1 MSGGSASMCWVR
13 SLAHKGP
20 RYLLL
25 HVNTVCN
32 ARCRMCFTWDR
43 MMDRWDAHGLPL
55 DDLKKLATSFGI
67 LPQLTVSGGEP
78 LLRKDLPDI
87 LAAFYERAHTRFFT
101 VPTNAL
107 RPDRVA
113 RLVDDFVERCPD
125 AYLNFCLPF
134 HGDEATSEMILD
146 VPGAAEKFR
155 ATYEVLRERRERHP
169 KVSVLLNF
177 VMSRFNWQTW
187 PAAIE
192 RARREYPE
200 TPLGIALCRGKTH
213 WEDAGDVPIE
223 AYEEAQRVLAGTSR
237 PWSGFNPY
245 TLMWDTITERI
256 GTIVSEVARG
266 ERRDLGCGA
275 GRQLLVIYDDGSVYP
290 CEMLEVVGVPQ
301 SREGEAP
308 APSEPAL
315 GKLQDFDFDVGRLL
329 ASARA
334 RTTVDWI
341 ADHDCACTWE
351 SAIYGK
357 IVHSPAELIRLG
369 GRAVSRLAAGRTS
382 DTAAASASVAQS
394 GPDS

>member
-1 MSGGSASMCWVR
+1 MPGAAMCWIR

-32 ARCRMCFTWDR
+32 AKCRMCFTWDR
-43 MMDRWDAHGLPL
+43 MMDRWDAHGIALE
-55 DDLKKLATSFGI
+55 DLKKVARSLGD

-78 LLRKDLPDI
+78 LLRKDLPDV
-87 LAAFYERAHTRFFT
+87 LAAFYELANTRFFT

-113 RLVDDFVERCPD
+113 RLIDDFTVRCPD

-155 ATYEVLRERRERHP
+155 QTYDVLRERRANHP
-169 KVSVLLNF
+169 NISVLLNF

-187 PAAIE
+187 PLAIE
-192 RARREYPE
+192 RARRDYPE

-223 AYEEAQRVLAGTSR
+223 AYEEAQRTLAGAAR

-245 TLMWDTITERI
+245 TMMWDTITDRI
-256 GTIVSEVARG
+256 GTIVSEVVRG
-266 ERRDLGCGA
+266 ERRDLACGA

-290 CEMLEVVGVPQ
+290 CEMLEVVGMP
-301 SREGEAP
+301 SAREGEGAAP
-308 APSEPAL
+308 AETAL
-315 GKLQDFDFDVGRLL
+315 GRLQDYDFDVRRLL
-329 ASARA
+329 ESAGARA
-334 RTTVDWI
+334 TVGWI
-341 ADHDCACTWE
+341 RDHECACTWE

-357 IVHSPAELIRLG
+357 IVHSPSELLQLG
-369 GRAVSRLAAGRTS
+369 SRAVRRLVTATSSAAPAPAAG
-382 DTAAASASVAQS
+382 DTGGSA
-394 GPDS
+394 